1 MAGLEELHL
10 TPPIASALERLGWTA
25 ADALVREAAPTAAR
39 GHNLVA
45 AVPPAPAYAAPAL
58 AGMLSRLGPQQRGLL
73 LCPAVQLE
81 DWGTLVHA
89 LAGETALRVQVAH
102 GAARAM
108 RRLRAGTVDL
118 LVTTPETALALHTRS
133 VLNMEGLGS
142 VLLAW
147 PEAWEEAE
155 SLAPLMADLGK
166 ESQRIVLSGAPDRVA
181 DLVERYA
188 RRALTLVAPG
198 EATEPAGPVRTVA
211 VPWARRAAAL
221 GELMELLDPAS
232 LSVWTA
238 DRAQHAAIGR
248 AVALAEP
255 ELHVTTEDAPA
266 AEVVIAFDPPTPA
279 RLRDALANALGDPTL
294 VVGHWSAEAAGYVD
308 ARGAPVELPGADAG
322 RGVTLLARNG
332 APLAAIIHD
341 PVLLDDP
348 GLVAAVAGA
357 LRLAVENERLQ
368 GEVEAQL
375 DEVRA
380 SRARIVEAG
389 DAERRRVERDLH
401 DGAQQR
407 LVSLTLALR
416 LARSKAGADI
426 DPALAAS
433 LDEASAE
440 ARAALAELRELAR
453 GIHPQ
458 ILTGSGLGPALETL
472 AGRSPVGV
480 TVNVGGGRYPAAIE
494 GAAYFAVSEGLANVA
509 KYSNAGHVDI
519 RGGWAAGTLTIEIAD
534 DGVGGAD
541 AGRGSGLR
549 GLADRLAALDG
560 TLEVVSPVGG
570 GTRLLARIPTLAP
583 TESPA

>member
-25 ADALVREAAPTAAR
+25 GDALVREAAPTAAR

-45 AVPPAPAYAAPAL
+45 VVPPAPAYAAPAL
-58 AGMLSRLGPQQRGLL
+58 AGMLSRLGPQQGGLL

-89 LAGETALRVQVAH
+89 LAGETALRVQIAH

-108 RRLRAGTVDL
+108 RRVRAGTVDL

-133 VLNMEGLGS
+133 VLKVEGLGS

-188 RRALTLVAPG
+188 RRALTLVAPD

-266 AEVVIAFDPPTPA
+266 AEVVIAFDPPAPA
-279 RLRDALANALGDPTL
+279 RLRQLL
-294 VVGHWSAEAAGYVD
+294 AAGQV
-308 ARGAPVELPGADAG
+308 
-322 RGVTLLARNG
+322 
-332 APLAAIIHD
+332 
-341 PVLLDDP
+341 VLLVP
-348 GLVAAVAGA
+348 PGTESYVGKIAAPQRPLRLSGLVEAVTSAASAKRSVI
-357 LRLAVENERLQ
+357 
-368 GEVEAQL
+368 
-375 DEVRA
+375 VRA
-380 SRARIVEAG
+380 LESAHPDLV
-389 DAERRRVERDLH
+389 RV
-401 DGAQQR
+401 
-407 LVSLTLALR
+407 
-416 LARSKAGADI
+416 
-426 DPALAAS
+426 
-433 LDEASAE
+433 
-440 ARAALAELRELAR
+440 
-453 GIHPQ
+453 
-458 ILTGSGLGPALETL
+458 
-472 AGRSPVGV
+472 
-480 TVNVGGGRYPAAIE
+480 N
-494 GAAYFAVSEGLANVA
+494 
-509 KYSNAGHVDI
+509 
-519 RGGWAAGTLTIEIAD
+519 
-534 DGVGGAD
+534 
-541 AGRGSGLR
+541 R
-549 GLADRLAALDG
+549 GLAGQPGDERW
-560 TLEVVSPVGG
+560 
-570 GTRLLARIPTLAP
+570 RAP
-583 TESPA
+583 TPSARS